1 LYCSLRLLDLQNMHQ
16 NYSLELFDDIHVT
29 IVSKDNYIN
38 KVVQFEIGVS
48 HYRVNLTHS
57 AIMLAVSGD
66 VWKRLFAIRYFW

>member
-1 LYCSLRLLDLQNMHQ
+1 LQNMHQ
-16 NYSLELFDDIHVT
+16 NYSLELFDDIHAT